1 MPRWTIRLSLKADQ
15 DMAEIIAWTAE
26 HFGSRQARMYAETLT
41 LALEALFDGPGII
54 GASRRDDLQPGV
66 SLLHVARQGRRGRH
80 FIVFRPGKGHVIEV
94 LRILHDS
101 MDIVRHLDS

>member
-1 MPRWTIRLSLKADQ
+1 MVRWTLRLAQKADQ
-15 DMAEIIAWTAE
+15 DMAEIIAWTVE
-26 HFGSRQARMYAETLT
+26 HFGSRQAVMYAETLT
-41 LALEALFDGPGII
+41 MALEALFDGPDII
-54 GASRRDDLQPGV
+54 GARRRDDIQPGV

-80 FIVFRPGKGHVIEV
+80 FIVFRPGKGRVIDI